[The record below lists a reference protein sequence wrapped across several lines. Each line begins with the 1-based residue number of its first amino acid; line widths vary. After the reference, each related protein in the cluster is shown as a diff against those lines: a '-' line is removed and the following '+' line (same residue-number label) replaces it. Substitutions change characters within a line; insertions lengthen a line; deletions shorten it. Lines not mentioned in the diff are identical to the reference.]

1 MIIPKRKFGIDAG
14 RRALVMP
21 EKKIWHGTGGKA
33 LVMPK
38 NKIWRDEP
46 STGIRVLCAA
56 GKIQPCSKIQTIG
69 VTVAR
74 WG

>member
-38 NKIWRDEP
+38 NKIWRDA
-46 STGIRVLCAA
+46 GGRALRAA
-56 GKIQPCSKIQTIG
+56 AKIHPCLKIQTIDG
-69 VTVAR
+69 K
-74 WG
+74 